1 MGIKEIKKYNDQQ
14 FLDDLKIAT
23 SVMVYASITGTY
35 LSVMKKEVF
44 SEARNSR
51 VRYYMTDK
59 VFTVKRTVMVII

>member
-1 MGIKEIKKYNDQQ
+1 
-14 FLDDLKIAT
+14 
-23 SVMVYASITGTY
+23 
-35 LSVMKKEVF
+35 VMKKEVF